1 MCELL
6 YGIGDAAALAGNAS
20 NTKLTSFPDLVL
32 EQVQIY
38 TSLFEIPLQSAMR
51 RLPKGVHPS
60 VPALC
65 CVTFWRCP
73 AGDLGPFELAFVGL
87 TCRTGIKPRQ
97 LVQSAFASSE
107 KARDFFRGEYGFSC
121 QVATV
126 RQRESYDRVL
136 GKVDLDGKTIL
147 EMSTNALVPLV
158 GMGSFVK
165 YAAALSFARA
175 NGKMGLVQLEASYEF
190 KRVIRGV
197 PQALVFD
204 SAALGDGTIAPVF
217 PISGAHAI
225 ANLTLHPARYV
236 VVPVRPAEEGGVTRI
251 QRKDDAA

>member
-1 MCELL
+1 MGELL
-6 YGIGDAAALAGNAS
+6 YGMADAAALAKDVNEVR
-20 NTKLTSFPDLVL
+20 LTGFSDIVL

-38 TSLFEIPLQSAMR
+38 TSLFEIPLHAAMQ

-73 AGDLGPFELAFVGL
+73 GGALGAFELSFVGL

-97 LVQSAFASSE
+97 LVQAAFANTE
-107 KARDFFRGEYGFSC
+107 QACNFFRNEYGFPC
-121 QVATV
+121 QLAVV

-136 GKVDLDGKTIL
+136 GTVALNERTIL
-147 EMSTNALVPLV
+147 QISTHSPVPLV

-165 YAAALSFARA
+165 YSAALNFARPD
-175 NGKMGLVQLEASYEF
+175 GKVGLVQLEASYEF

-197 PQALVFD
+197 AQALVFD
-204 SAALGDGTIAPVF
+204 NTALGDTITPVHAV
-217 PISGAHAI
+217 SGAHAI
-225 ANLTLHPARYV
+225 VNLTLHPARYV
-236 VVPVRPAEEGGVTRI
+236 VDPMQPAEEGGVRRI
-251 QRKDDAA
+251 ERKGGAA